1 MNLKIDY
8 HGNIKLTTWIKMIT
22 SSWHFNLDN
31 FHFGSEEMAGF
42 NDVSFLVGFTGQVSL
57 EVNDAN

>member
-1 MNLKIDY
+1 
-8 HGNIKLTTWIKMIT
+8 MI
-22 SSWHFNLDN
+22 SSSLALYLDN
-31 FHFGSEEMAGF
+31 FHFGSEEMTGF

>member
-31 FHFGSEEMAGF
+31 FHFGSEEMTGF
-42 NDVSFLVGFTGQVSL
+42 LWRIFLVAFTGQVSL